1 MLSVVSSG
9 VGSANLITSP
19 SVAPVSAVRGVP
31 GPRSAEGVM
40 RIVTHVTQRRLAGVA
55 VGANQG
61 QKAHVILPMVCRQ
74 SCSSPDSAKSEGET
88 YQRIERFF
96 SAGYR
101 GFPNGLH
108 R

>member
-40 RIVTHVTQRRLAGVA
+40 RIVTQRRLAGVA